1 MHECRLMR
9 VAPILAPDTV
19 KAHTNLYVQSMF
31 MLHIDR
37 ECRLPGT
44 VATGFRKQ
52 RLVHELH

>member
-1 MHECRLMR
+1 MR